1 VLCVSVQD
9 TDCFLLKQR
18 SGSDLHIAADLRAKE
33 RKKMKI
39 AGLPEV
45 IHPHFKSI
53 ALKAPFIRNAVSDTI
68 LPGSPAVNRLILFDR
83 EICTGAPPG
92 TIQPEQMREIS
103 FLDYQ
108 KRCSTV
114 FQLERYGT
122 AIKSIDDIRLRKLA
136 LDILQLI
143 PDNAGVR
150 LGYCQCVNGDMVHL
164 LNLLNKY
171 ADTEN
176 KNRRFPIQRH
186 IFIDYQRELIMK
198 IFADDTH
205 NSIDNPDTAIYAV
218 DHKLGTL
225 SKRFWKTSSEEM
237 EMELEVVVPPRSPFA
252 KSELDN
258 AHLWHLIRHVTKAF
272 HSQ

>member
-1 VLCVSVQD
+1 NN
-9 TDCFLLKQR
+9 
-18 SGSDLHIAADLRAKE
+18 GSDAQTAADLRAKE

-39 AGLPEV
+39 ASLPEV
-45 IHPHFKSI
+45 TRPHFKSV
-53 ALKAPFIRNAVSDTI
+53 ALKAPFIRKAVSETI
-68 LPGSPAVNRLILFDR
+68 LPGPSVNQLILFDR

-92 TIQPEQMREIS
+92 TVQPEQMREIS

-108 KRCSTV
+108 KRTSTV
-114 FQLERYGT
+114 FQLEPYGT
-122 AIKSIDDIRLRKLA
+122 AVKSIDDLRLRKLA
-136 LDILQLI
+136 LDILQVI
-143 PDNAGVR
+143 PDDAGVR
-150 LGYCQCVNGDMVHL
+150 LGYCQRADGDMVHL
-164 LNLLNKY
+164 LNLLENY
-171 ADTEN
+171 ANAEN

-198 IFADDTH
+198 IFADDTQ
-205 NSIDNPDTAIYAV
+205 NSIDNPETAIYAV

-237 EMELEVVVPPRSPFA
+237 EMELEVIVPPRNPVA

-272 HSQ
+272 QSQ